1 MKRFNYYLSL
11 MLLLVFTA
19 ACNDEFDQPPMV
31 IPVAEHTAN
40 MTIAEF
46 KAKHW
51 QDDRNYIDTV
61 FDDEIIHGWV
71 TSSDEEG
78 NIYKQL
84 YISDG
89 TAGITISIDQGS
101 IYTKYRIGQEVVIP
115 MKGHYIGKFNGTYC
129 VGIPYFYEA
138 QSVWESNRMPMEM
151 WDSMAE
157 INGLPDISKVDTTVI
172 DLSEIASADAAT
184 QLKYMSRLV
193 RINGVSFSAG
203 GQVFSEADNST
214 DREIVD
220 DNGRSL
226 PVSNSNYASFRAD
239 ILPKGIV
246 DVVGQLSY
254 TASKG
259 FFLLLRSASDVIAV
273 GTGGTKAEPFTV
285 AEAIERQNTG
295 SKGWV
300 SGYIVG
306 AVAPEVTTVSSNAD
320 IEWQAPTTLASTIVI
335 ADDAECTDYTKCL
348 IISLPQGSVLR
359 ETVNLKDNPQA
370 YKAKIMLKGTL
381 ATYMG
386 AAGIT
391 GNMGSSDEF
400 IIDLPVITLNE
411 GFDHGIPSN
420 WFNVAV
426 SGGKYWDTYSYTSGG
441 RTITSAQF
449 RPLSSGSPVESWLIT
464 PKLDIKNARDKIFSF
479 TSEVNKDGNNFIEV
493 YLLDSSE
500 PESATVKVKL
510 NPILPTHPTNGNNYS
525 AWTSS
530 GNIDLSQWDDG
541 EYYIGFYF
549 SAPAGTNYSTWCIDD
564 VQFNPSGRSINEVVT
579 ESDFETI
586 LEGQERD
593 YTTTL
598 GNYTSTAGWAAN
610 NCTILKGGEAD
621 SNPVFTFI
629 GKTLDG
635 STFAKAPTMCGST
648 SAVGTVV
655 SPTLRGGMR
664 QLRFSYGCAYSGTV
678 LSFRVDVKQNGNVVK
693 SWTITKNDVTTR
705 TAYSF
710 NESCSV
716 SGEFTIEF
724 TNLCPS
730 NATGNT
736 RDRVS
741 IWNVNWDSAN

>member
-51 QDDRNYIDTV
+51 QDERNFIDTV
-61 FDDEIIHGWV
+61 FEDEIIHGWV

-89 TAGITISIDQGS
+89 TAGITVSIDQGS
-101 IYTKYRIGQEVVIP
+101 LYTKYRIGQEVVIP
-115 MKGHYIGKFNGTYC
+115 MKGRYIGKFNGTYC
-129 VGIPYFYEA
+129 LGIPYFYEA
-138 QSVWESNRMPMEM
+138 QSVWESNRMSMEM
-151 WDSMAE
+151 WNSMAE

-172 DLSEIASADAAT
+172 ELSDIATADAAT

-193 RINGVSFSAG
+193 RINGVSFTAG
-203 GQVFSEADNST
+203 GQAFSEAENST

-220 DNGRSL
+220 DNGNSL
-226 PVSNSNYASFRAD
+226 PVSNSNYASFRAN

-246 DVVGQLSY
+246 DIVGQLSY

-259 FFLLLRSASDVIAV
+259 FFLLLRSASDVIPV

-295 SKGWV
+295 AKGWV
-300 SGYIVG
+300 GGYIVG
-306 AVAPEVTTVSSNAD
+306 AVAPEVTNVSSNAD
-320 IEWQAPTTLASTIVI
+320 IEWQAPTTLDNTLVI
-335 ADDAECTDYTKCL
+335 ADDPECKDYTKCL
-348 IISLPQGSVLR
+348 IIPLPQGSSFR
-359 ETVNLKDNPQA
+359 EDVNLKNNPKA
-370 YKAKIMLKGTL
+370 YKTYLKVKGVF

-386 AAGIT
+386 AAGLT
-391 GNMGSSDEF
+391 NEGSYDEF
-400 IIDLPVITLNE
+400 IIDLPVISIVE
-411 GFDHGIPSN
+411 GFDSGIPSN
-420 WFNVAV
+420 WTNLAV
-426 SGGKYWDTYSYTSGG
+426 SGGKYWDTYKYTSGG
-441 RTITSAQF
+441 REIICAQF
-449 RPLSSGSPVESWLIT
+449 RPQKSSSAIETWLIT

-479 TSEVNKDGNNFIEV
+479 TSEVHKDGNNNLEL
-493 YLLDSSE
+493 YLLDSKD
-500 PESATVKVKL
+500 PTTATVKVKL
-510 NPILPTHPTNGNNYS
+510 NPTWPPKPSSGYS
-525 AWTSS
+525 AWVSS
-530 GNIDLSQWDDG
+530 GVIDLSQWEDG
-541 EYYIGFYF
+541 EYYIGFCYD
-549 SAPAGTNYSTWCIDD
+549 APASDALTTWCIDD
-564 VQFNPSGRSINEVVT
+564 VQFNPSGKSLNEVVT

-586 LEGQERD
+586 LQGQERD

-598 GNYTSTAGWAAN
+598 GTYTSDAGWVAT
-610 NCTILKGGEAD
+610 NCSILKGGD
-621 SNPVFTFI
+621 GDNNPVFAFI
-629 GKTLDG
+629 GKSLDG
-635 STFAKAPTMCGST
+635 TTWAKAPTMCGGT
-648 SAVGTVV
+648 TTVGTIV
-655 SPTLRGGMR
+655 SPTMKGGMK
-664 QLRFSYGCAYSGTV
+664 QLRFSYGCAYSGSV
-678 LSFRVDVKQNGNVVK
+678 LSFRVDIKQNGSVVK
-693 SWTITKNDVTTR
+693 TWTVSDYQVVQR
-705 TAYSF
+705 QAYTFSE
-710 NESCSV
+710 NCSIN
-716 SGEFTIEF
+716 GEFTIEF